1 MCDAMVGDTYIRGIV
16 ISNKK
21 RGTMKIYTKTGDE
34 GETGL
39 WGGLRVSKDTIRVH
53 AYGTVD
59 ECNAA
64 IGVARAA
71 HMPARIDAML
81 ETVQN
86 QLFVVG
92 ADLATPGEAANIPRV
107 HNEDV
112 IMLEQA
118 IDELESQLPA
128 LTQFILPGGHPAA
141 AQLHMAR
148 TICRRAERYVV
159 SLAREEACNA
169 VIGIYLNRLSDFLF
183 VAARA
188 ANHLSNVTDV
198 PWNSPLRKS

>member
-1 MCDAMVGDTYIRGIV
+1 
-16 ISNKK
+16 
-21 RGTMKIYTKTGDE
+21 MKIYTKTGDE

-64 IGVARAA
+64 IGVARTA
-71 HMPARIDAML
+71 HMPARIDALL

-107 HNEDV
+107 HNDDV
-112 IMLEQA
+112 TVLEHA

-141 AQLHMAR
+141 AHLHLAR

-169 VIGIYLNRLSDFLF
+169 VIGIYLNRLSDFLC
-183 VAARA
+183 
-188 ANHLSNVTDV
+188 TCGQ
-198 PWNSPLRKS
+198 SPDQRGRCALE